1 MMSEWKV
8 FTYVIAGQVVY
19 KAGRVIGELA
29 PNQPQVETL
38 GPAWETQEE
47 AARFAERLNK
57 EEAI

>member
-1 MMSEWKV
+1 MMSEWGV
-8 FTYVIAGQVVY
+8 YTFMVAGQIVY

-29 PNQPQVETL
+29 PGQQQVETL

>member
-1 MMSEWKV
+1 MMSEWGV
-8 FTYVIAGQVVY
+8 YTFMVAGQIVY

-29 PNQPQVETL
+29 PEQPQVETL
-38 GPAWETQEE
+38 GPAWETKEE

>member
-29 PNQPQVETL
+29 PGQPQVETL

>member
-19 KAGRVIGELA
+19 KACRVIGELA
-29 PNQPQVETL
+29 PGQPQVETI
-38 GPAWETQEE
+38 GPAWETKEE